1 MVKDCDTVWDNCLAL
16 IRQSINPQ
24 SYRTWFEP
32 IRPVKLDGQALTI
45 QVPNKFFYE
54 WIEEHYLDLLKRT
67 IRAELGEQGRLE
79 YQIVV
84 DDHRKITK
92 QHAQGSDVQAVSPE
106 YYSGQ
111 IKNPFVIPGIKK
123 VKVDPQLNA
132 NYTLANYIEG
142 ECNKLA
148 RSAGVAISKNPGGT
162 AFNPLVIFGDAGL
175 GKTHLA
181 QAIGNEIVLNIPEK
195 QVLYVTTDKF
205 TNQIIQAIKSN
216 SVIDLMNFYQMIDV
230 LIVDDIHFLSNKLKM
245 QEIFFNIFNQLHQSG
260 KQIILTMD
268 RPPKDLV
275 GIEDRLISRFK
286 WGLTADL
293 QAPDL
298 KTRMA
303 ILRAKMEKE
312 KIELPDDVVEYI
324 CYNVKGNIRE
334 LEGVLISLVAQSSL
348 NQRAIDLSLAREIL
362 QNFVAEVYKE
372 VTIDAIKR
380 MVAEDMG
387 TTPDKLSA
395 KTRKREI
402 VIARQMAM
410 YFAKLF
416 TNQSLKAIGDQF
428 GGRDHSTVIYSCK
441 SVEDLA
447 DTDASFKKRLAE
459 LEKQI
464 RLSLTN

>member
-24 SYRTWFEP
+24 SFRTWFEP
-32 IRPVKLDGQALTI
+32 IKPVRLEGQALTI

-54 WIEEHYLDLLKRT
+54 WIEEHYFDLLKKT
-67 IRAELGEQGRLE
+67 IRKELGEGGRLE

-92 QHAQGSDVQAVSPE
+92 PHAQGKEVQHVAPDYSD
-106 YYSGQ
+106 Q

-123 VKVDPQLNA
+123 LKVDPQLNP
-132 NYTLANYIEG
+132 NYLLENYIEG
-142 ECNKLA
+142 ECNRLA

-181 QAIGNEIVLNIPEK
+181 QAIGNEILKLYQDRQI
-195 QVLYVTTDKF
+195 LYVTTDKF
-205 TNQIIQAIKSN
+205 SNQIVHAIKNN
-216 SVIDLMNFYQMIDV
+216 SVIDLMNFYQMVDV

-245 QEIFFNIFNQLHQSG
+245 QEIFFNIFNQLHQNG

-268 RPPKDLV
+268 RPPKDLI

-298 KTRMA
+298 ETRKA
-303 ILRAKMEKE
+303 ILRAKMDKE
-312 KIELPDDVVEYI
+312 KIELPDDVIDYI
-324 CYNVKGNIRE
+324 CYNVTGNIRE

-348 NQRAIDLSLAREIL
+348 NQRNIDVALAKEIL
-362 QNFVAEVYKE
+362 QNFVEEVFRE
-372 VTIDAIKR
+372 VTVDAIKR
-380 MVAEDMG
+380 LVAEEMG
-387 TTPDKLSA
+387 ITPDKLSA
-395 KTRKREI
+395 KTRKRDI

-410 YFAKLF
+410 YFAKQF
-416 TNQSLKAIGDQF
+416 TNQSLKSIGEQF

-441 SVEDLA
+441 SVEDLS
-447 DTDASFKKRLAE
+447 DTDAAFKKKIGE
-459 LEKQI
+459 LEKRI
-464 RLSLTN
+464 KLSLTN